1 VTAGGGGGG
10 WAAAASLA
18 VQLRTRLALV
28 ALVAPAAFGELV
40 EKSELMD
47 LSTLARC
54 SCCQRHA
61 ISRTSEKPSLASLE
75 SASIRQSK
83 RMACHEKWCGKAISF
98 VFAYDAK

>member
-1 VTAGGGGGG
+1 MAAGAERSR
-10 WAAAASLA
+10 AAAAAALEL
-18 VQLRTRLALV
+18 QLRTRLALV
-28 ALVAPAAFGELV
+28 ALVALVAFGAVSGELV
-40 EKSELMD
+40 D
-47 LSTLARC
+47 LSTLAHC

>member
-1 VTAGGGGGG
+1 MAAGAERSSA
-10 WAAAASLA
+10 AAAASLA

-28 ALVAPAAFGELV
+28 ALVALAAFGELV
-40 EKSELMD
+40 D
-47 LSTLARC
+47 LSTLAHC